1 MWIPWH
7 GLGHQWGRSGWRAT
21 TPPLWNSRAK
31 EKVFGPFI
39 KRRAKALS
47 RCYGTC
53 KYVLFSKLT
62 SILFFFALLDQ
73 TNERFPV
80 GSDVAGL
87 ITTAKRSADG
97 KSYLINGEKKWVTQ
111 GQKAD
116 VGLIAARTGPPTA
129 KGISVFIVPLNS
141 KGISRRKME
150 NSGVNSSGRL
160 SIRFSMSYKFPD
172 L

>member
-1 MWIPWH
+1 M
-7 GLGHQWGRSGWRAT
+7 
-21 TPPLWNSRAK
+21 
-31 EKVFGPFI
+31 
-39 KRRAKALS
+39 
-47 RCYGTC
+47 
-53 KYVLFSKLT
+53 LFSKLT

-129 KGISVFIVPLNS
+129 KGISVFIVPLDS

-150 NSGVNSSGRL
+150 NSGVNSSGKL